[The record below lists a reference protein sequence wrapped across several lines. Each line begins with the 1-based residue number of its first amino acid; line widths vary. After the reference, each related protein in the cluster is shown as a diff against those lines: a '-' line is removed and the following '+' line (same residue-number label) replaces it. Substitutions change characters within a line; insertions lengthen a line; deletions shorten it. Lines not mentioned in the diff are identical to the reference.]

1 MMRSTTYKTHINESL
16 WWLLNNENTF
26 NKNNKNLTRVNLYM
40 DLRFV
45 NFSKKNSKAPKLK
58 FTCAI
63 RNTIYNV

>member
-1 MMRSTTYKTHINESL
+1 MVRSTAYKTHINESL

-45 NFSKKNSKAPKLK
+45 NFSKKNSKALKLK

-63 RNTIYNV
+63 RNTIYTV

>member
-26 NKNNKNLTRVNLYM
+26 KKNNKNLTRVNLYM

-45 NFSKKNSKAPKLK
+45 NFSKKSSKAPKLK
-58 FTCAI
+58 FTCAM

>member
-1 MMRSTTYKTHINESL
+1 MMRSTTYNTHINESL

-26 NKNNKNLTRVNLYM
+26 NKNNKNLTRVYLYM

-58 FTCAI
+58 FSCAI
-63 RNTIYNV
+63 RNTIYTV

>member
-1 MMRSTTYKTHINESL
+1 MVRSTAYKTHINESL
-16 WWLLNNENTF
+16 WGLLNNENTF

-63 RNTIYNV
+63 RNTIYTV

>member
-1 MMRSTTYKTHINESL
+1 MVRSTAYKTHINESL

-45 NFSKKNSKAPKLK
+45 NLK
-58 FTCAI
+58 HRSLSLLAL
-63 RNTIYNV
+63 